1 MRASVR
7 IGIIGMVVLSASPS
21 PASAD
26 AALDSLIA
34 TERAFAALSVAKGM
48 KEAFLTYLA
57 EGSVVFQPGAVDGR
71 KAWEAKPASAAT
83 LKWEAA
89 FAAVSSEGD
98 LGYTTGPWEYRP
110 PADTAGTPAPPES
123 YRYGQFNT
131 VWKREKKGGWRVI
144 ADIGVTHPNPGRKG
158 VQGGEVATGP
168 PLKIR
173 TMKSGRADIPGEDTR
188 LSKAMRSAGPHEALV
203 AHGAAD
209 LRVNSEGRFPSLG
222 LEAAQARFDS
232 LGGFYEYRT
241 EGSVIARSGD
251 LGYSYGLAE
260 HFLSAKAAPA
270 DSAVYLHVWRQ
281 EGGRFWR
288 LVLMVINPL
297 TRR

>member
-7 IGIIGMVVLSASPS
+7 IGIIAMVVMSSSPS

-34 TERAFAALSVAKGM
+34 SERAFAALSLAKGM

-57 EGSVVFQPGAVDGR
+57 EGSVVFQPRAVDGR
-71 KAWEAKPASAAT
+71 KAWEARPASAAT

-89 FAAVSSEGD
+89 LAAVSSAGD
-98 LGYTTGPWEYRP
+98 LGYTTGPWEYHP

-131 VWKREKKGGWRVI
+131 VWKRDKHVGWRVL

-158 VQGGEVATGP
+158 VGSGEFSTGP
-168 PLKIR
+168 ALKIR
-173 TMKSGRADIPGEDTR
+173 TMKTGRPDIPGEDQQ
-188 LSKAMRSAGPHEALV
+188 LSKAMRSAGPREALA
-203 AHGAAD
+203 AHGASD

-222 LEAAQARFDS
+222 LEAVQAVFDT

-241 EGSVIARSGD
+241 EGSAIARSGD

-260 HFLSAKAAPA
+260 HFLSAKGAPA
-270 DSAVYLHVWRQ
+270 DTAVYLHVWRQ
-281 EGGRFWR
+281 EGRFWR
-288 LVLMVINPL
+288 LVLAVINPL

>member
-1 MRASVR
+1 
-7 IGIIGMVVLSASPS
+7 MVALSSSPL

-26 AALDSLIA
+26 AALDSLISS
-34 TERAFAALSVAKGM
+34 ERAFAALSLSKGM

-57 EGSVVFQPGAVDGR
+57 DGAVVFQPRAVDGR
-71 KAWEAKPASAAT
+71 KAWEARPASAAT

-89 FAAVSSEGD
+89 YAAVSSGGD
-98 LGYTTGPWEYRP
+98 MGFTTGPWEYHP

-123 YRYGQFNT
+123 YRYGQFNS
-131 VWKREKKGGWRVI
+131 VWMREKHVGWRVI
-144 ADIGVTHPNPGRKG
+144 ADIGVTHLNPGRKG
-158 VQGGEVATGP
+158 VSGGEVSTGP
-168 PLKIR
+168 ALKIR
-173 TMKSGRADIPGEDTR
+173 TMKSGRTDIPGEDAR
-188 LSKAMRSAGPHEALV
+188 LSKSMRSVGPHDALA
-203 AHGAAD
+203 AHGATD
-209 LRVNSEGRFPSLG
+209 LRVNLEGRFPSLG

-241 EGSVIARSGD
+241 EGSAIAHSGD

-260 HFLSAKAAPA
+260 HFLSAKGAPA

-288 LVLMVINPL
+288 LVLAVINPL
-297 TRR
+297 TRP